1 MLRRQLALLLLVF
14 TLALA
19 GCKREPLPADPA
31 IWIVEG
37 AQGEKAWLFGT
48 IHASA
53 HPIAWRTPVVAN
65 ALDQADEIMV
75 EVANI
80 ADDSAVSQTFARLA
94 TTPGLPPLSDRIDPA
109 RRKALVDFL
118 KRHNIDEARFGSV
131 ETWAAALVLAQAANP
146 DANAK
151 NGIDRAVIALAN
163 GRSVVELEGASGQL
177 ALFDGLPENNQRDLL
192 GAVVTDPD
200 ALESE
205 DNDLTRVW
213 LTGDMARI
221 ERETRQG
228 ILANPDLRAVLF
240 TGRNQRWT
248 ARIAQTMR
256 AGRHP
261 FVAVGA
267 AHMAGP
273 EGLPAMLEAKGFT
286 VTRLH

>member
-1 MLRRQLALLLLVF
+1 MFRRHLAVLLLVSA
-14 TLALA
+14 LALA
-19 GCKREPLPADPA
+19 GCKREPLAADPA
-31 IWIVEG
+31 IWLVEG
-37 AQGEKAWLFGT
+37 PQGEKAWLFGT

-80 ADDSAVSQTFARLA
+80 ADDSAVSAIFTRLA
-94 TTPGLPPLSDRIDPA
+94 TTPGLPPLSERIDPA
-109 RRKALVDFL
+109 RRKALTDFL
-118 KRHNIDEARFGSV
+118 KRHDIDEARFGSV

-146 DANAK
+146 DADAK
-151 NGIDRAVIALAN
+151 NGIDRAVIARAN
-163 GRSVVELEGASGQL
+163 GRPVIELEGAAGQL
-177 ALFDGLPENNQRDLL
+177 ALFDGLPEDDQRDLL

-200 ALESE
+200 ALANE
-205 DNDLTRVW
+205 DENLTQVW
-213 LTGDMARI
+213 LSGDMARI
-221 ERETRQG
+221 ERETREG
-228 ILANPDLRAVLF
+228 LLADPGLRAVLF
-240 TGRNQRWT
+240 TGRNLRWST
-248 ARIAQTMR
+248 RIAQTMR